1 MSAALRRGWLLFAQV
16 VTISAGVLIAWRAF
30 GPVPIEVRPASVVT
44 VREAAPPATPSTSS
58 TRPAGM
64 DAGFRAAARMASAA
78 VVNVYTRKTPPQRP
92 EGRWRPY
99 GDSDQDPT
107 QGQSSLGSGVIDER
121 GQGHLLAPALPLQ
134 PDRDRH
140 R

>member
-1 MSAALRRGWLLFAQV
+1 
-16 VTISAGVLIAWRAF
+16 
-30 GPVPIEVRPASVVT
+30 
-44 VREAAPPATPSTSS
+44 
-58 TRPAGM
+58 M
-64 DAGFRAAARMASAA
+64 DAGLRAAARMASAA